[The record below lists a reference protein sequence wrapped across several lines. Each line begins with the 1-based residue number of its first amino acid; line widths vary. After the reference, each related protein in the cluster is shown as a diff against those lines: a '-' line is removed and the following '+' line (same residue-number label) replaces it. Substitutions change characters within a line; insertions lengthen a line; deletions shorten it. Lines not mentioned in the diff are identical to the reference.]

1 MNRHNS
7 SNSVSSQSSVST
19 EIRDQVPLYL
29 GQTGNHFAH
38 RRYAELHCISNYS
51 FLRGASHPEELVQQA
66 YELGYEA
73 IAITDECT
81 YSGLVKAHK
90 TAKACGIKLICGAEF
105 VLTDVIDSEASS
117 ACRLILLASNRQA
130 YGQIASL
137 ISKLRKRSEK
147 GTYQLS
153 LDDLQVGLSDCL
165 GIWVCEGQSVEQL
178 VALGAQ
184 LKNLIARLWVG
195 LGLFHD
201 GQDLSKTANA
211 LTLSTTL
218 ELPIVAVNDVHTH
231 CPERQGLQNI
241 VTAIRLK
248 TDIQNLGY
256 QGFCNAERT
265 LRPITALQQLY
276 PEEMLAQTVAIADL
290 CQFSMDELRYEY
302 PEDLVPPH
310 LTPGAYLRELTY
322 DGASQRWPQGIPKDT
337 VTLIEK
343 ELDLIA
349 QLRYEHYFLTVQDIV
364 QFARSQHILCQ
375 GRGSAANSAV
385 CYCLFITEVDP
396 ARMHL
401 LFERFVSMERNEPP
415 DIDVDFE
422 HERREEVIQY
432 IYKRYGRDRAALAA
446 TLITYRPRSAI
457 RDVGKAVGLDQGVLD
472 LLSKSLAWWD
482 KHDVLDERLRSI
494 GLDPKSPQIQQFLLF
509 FNAILGFP
517 RHLSQH
523 VGGFV
528 ISAGPLAQLVP
539 VENASMPDRTVI
551 QWDKED
557 LETLG
562 LLKIDVL
569 ALGMLTAI
577 RKALQLVHATNPQ
590 DPPLTIQDIP
600 AEDPETYAMLQRGD
614 SVGVFQVES
623 RAQMAMLPRL
633 KPHNFYD
640 LVIEVAIVRPG
651 PIQGD
656 MVHPYLRRRQGLEP
670 VSYAS
675 HGVRRVL
682 ERTLGIPIF
691 QEQVIELAMVAAG
704 FSAGEADQLRR
715 AMAAWKKRGGL
726 DHFEAKLVNGML
738 ERGHSE
744 EFAQRIFNQMKGFGE
759 YGFPESHAASFALL
773 VYISAW
779 LKRHQPAAFYCGL
792 LNSLPMGFYS
802 PSQLVQDAQRHGIE
816 VRPLDV
822 CISQWDHSLEVP
834 SQPGAEP
841 ALRLGLRMVKGLR
854 VDVGERIMAAQRQ
867 SEEHSRGVI
876 GSAKELARSANLDD
890 QQLGFLARSGALYR
904 LAGHRHQAHWDV
916 TGIAAP
922 LPLES
927 APDTGLTNS
936 AELSQPASDGA
947 TLYAPSVTEDLFND
961 YRYTGLTLGPHP
973 MTLLREH
980 PELKG
985 FRRATDLEQCRTGQ
999 MIRIAGVVTGRQRPG
1014 TASGVIFLTLEDETG
1029 NTNMVIW
1036 ATVMERFRAVL
1047 LQGQLLKFKGIVERE
1062 GRVIHV
1068 VAGHVEDAGHLLEDS
1083 LAARQTFKSRDFH

>member
-1 MNRHNS
+1 MKRRDTS
-7 SNSVSSQSSVST
+7 DSLSTKSSVST

-66 YELGYEA
+66 YELGYDA

-105 VLTDVIDSEASS
+105 VVTDATAPAAAP

-153 LDDLQVGLSDCL
+153 LDDLRVGLSDCL
-165 GIWVCEGQSVEQL
+165 GIWVCEGQNVEQL
-178 VALGAQ
+178 AALGAQ
-184 LKNLIARLWVG
+184 LKNLINRLWIG

-201 GQDLSKTANA
+201 GQDLSKTAKT

-218 ELPIVAVNDVHTH
+218 DLPVVAVNDVHTH

-248 TDIQNLGY
+248 TDLHNLGY

-265 LRPITALQQLY
+265 LRPITSLQQLY
-276 PEEMLAQTVAIADL
+276 PDEMLAQTVAIADL
-290 CQFSMDELRYEY
+290 CQFNMDELRYEY

-310 LTPGAYLRELTY
+310 LTPGAYLRQLTY
-322 DGASQRWPQGIPKDT
+322 DGASQRWPQGIPEDT

-401 LFERFVSMERNEPP
+401 LFERFVSMERKEPP

-482 KHDVLDERLRSI
+482 KQDVLDERLRSI
-494 GLDPKSPQIQQFLLF
+494 GLDPQSAQIQQFLLY

-539 VENASMPDRTVI
+539 IENASMPDRTVI

-577 RKALQLVHATNPQ
+577 RKALQLVHATNPEA
-590 DPPLTIQDIP
+590 PPLTIQDIP
-600 AEDPETYAMLQRGD
+600 AEDPATYAMLQRGD

-656 MVHPYLRRRQGLEP
+656 MVHPYLRRRQGLEA

-675 HGVRRVL
+675 SGVRRVL

-816 VRPLDV
+816 IRALDA
-822 CISQWDHSLEVP
+822 CISQWDHTLEMP

-841 ALRLGLRMVKGLR
+841 ALRLGLRMIKGLR

-867 SEEHSRGVI
+867 AEAHSRGI
-876 GSAKELARSANLDD
+876 IRSAKELARSADLDD
-890 QQLGFLARSGALYR
+890 QQLGFLARSGALHQ

-916 TGIAAP
+916 TGIATP
-922 LPLES
+922 LPLE
-927 APDTGLTNS
+927 ATPDATST
-936 AELSQPASDGA
+936 AEPNLPGSDKA

-1014 TASGVIFLTLEDETG
+1014 TASGVVFLTLEDETG

-1047 LQGQLLKFKGIVERE
+1047 LQGQLLKFKGVVERE

-1083 LAARQTFKSRDFH
+1083 VTTEHTFKSRDFH

>member
-1 MNRHNS
+1 MNRRNTS
-7 SNSVSSQSSVST
+7 DSLSTKSSVST

-66 YELGYEA
+66 YELGYDA

-105 VLTDVIDSEASS
+105 VVTDATDPEASP

-130 YGQIASL
+130 YGQISSL

-153 LDDLQVGLSDCL
+153 LDDLRVGLSDCL
-165 GIWVCEGQSVEQL
+165 GIWVCEGQNVEQL
-178 VALGAQ
+178 AALGAQ
-184 LKNLIARLWVG
+184 LKNLINRLWIG

-201 GQDLSKTANA
+201 GQDLSKTAKT

-218 ELPIVAVNDVHTH
+218 DLPVVAVNDVHTH

-248 TDIQNLGY
+248 TDLHNLGY

-265 LRPITALQQLY
+265 LRPITSLQQLY
-276 PEEMLAQTVAIADL
+276 PDEMLAQTVAIADL
-290 CQFSMDELRYEY
+290 CQFNMDELRYEY

-310 LTPGAYLRELTY
+310 LTPGAYLRQLTY
-322 DGASQRWPQGIPKDT
+322 DGASQRWPQGIPEDT

-401 LFERFVSMERNEPP
+401 LFERFVSMERKEPP

-482 KHDVLDERLRSI
+482 KQDVLDERLRSI
-494 GLDPKSPQIQQFLLF
+494 GLDPQSAQIQQFLLY

-539 VENASMPDRTVI
+539 IENASMPDRTVI

-577 RKALQLVHATNPQ
+577 RKALQLVHATNPEA
-590 DPPLTIQDIP
+590 PPLTIQDIP
-600 AEDPETYAMLQRGD
+600 AEDPATYAMLQRGD

-656 MVHPYLRRRQGLEP
+656 MVHPYLRRRQGLEA

-675 HGVRRVL
+675 SGVRRVL

-816 VRPLDV
+816 IRALDA
-822 CISQWDHSLEVP
+822 CISQWDHTLEMP

-841 ALRLGLRMVKGLR
+841 ALRLGLRMIKGLR

-867 SEEHSRGVI
+867 AEAHSRGI
-876 GSAKELARSANLDD
+876 IRSAKELARSADLDD
-890 QQLGFLARSGALYR
+890 QQLGFLARSGALHQ

-916 TGIAAP
+916 TGIATP
-922 LPLES
+922 LPLE
-927 APDTGLTNS
+927 ATPDAAST
-936 AELSQPASDGA
+936 AEPNLPGSDKA

-1014 TASGVIFLTLEDETG
+1014 TASGVVFLTLEDETG

-1047 LQGQLLKFKGIVERE
+1047 LQGQLLKFKGVVERE

-1083 LAARQTFKSRDFH
+1083 VTAEHTFKSRDFH